1 MVARAHGGVSRPQ
14 SNAGPF
20 ARRGRPTATPHAPA
34 RLGFFHSRRG
44 GLAHLLRAG
53 RPARGGRRA
62 ARRPAASGAVLRP
75 PALRGDAVTRERE
88 PALRSRRSSYS
99 RARTV
104 AQVSMRKC
112 VRFEKGPNERR
123 RHGAGGTGQDPRLS
137 PRASPPRA
145 GARTAPSPRT
155 APAAAPRPPP
165 RPSLL
170 APILAVQ
177 TRSPVL

>member
-14 SNAGPF
+14 SSAGPF

-34 RLGFFHSRRG
+34 GLGFFHSRRG

-123 RHGAGGTGQDPRLS
+123 RHGAGAQGRIPASHRGHRRRGRELAPLRRLARRRLL
-137 PRASPPRA
+137 PRAH
-145 GARTAPSPRT
+145 
-155 APAAAPRPPP
+155 
-165 RPSLL
+165 LL
-170 APILAVQ
+170 G
-177 TRSPVL
+177 RRF